1 MERWLPVVGYEGKY
15 EVSDMGRVR
24 SVSRY
29 VHKLTR
35 NKKESRRW
43 LKGQILRPGRTN
55 TGHLSVAL
63 GKGNSRQVHQLVLEA
78 FVGKRPVVTGTLVDV
93 LHLNGVP
100 YDNRLENL
108 RYGTRSE
115 NLKQDYATGVRKLTR
130 DAWKRLYLSRKCRK
144 FLEVQ
149 V

>member
-1 MERWLPVVGYEGKY
+1 M
-15 EVSDMGRVR
+15 
-24 SVSRY
+24 
-29 VHKLTR
+29 
-35 NKKESRRW
+35 
-43 LKGQILRPGRTN
+43 
-55 TGHLSVAL
+55 AL